1 MPLPDTPGS
10 TTTSLA
16 ARGAAGGVLMG
27 LANLVPGISGGT
39 MLLAAGIYAQFVGSV
54 AEVSTLRFRLRSIV
68 LLASVVLGAAV
79 AIVGL
84 AGVVKDLV
92 VYHQWVMYSIFIGLT
107 LGGVPLLWRM
117 VRPADATVVLAAIV
131 GILAMVAL
139 VLVQGRG
146 AGTPAGE
153 VAAGAGSDNNALPAA
168 VMLLVAGSAG
178 GAAMILPGISGGY
191 LLLVLGQYVVILGAI
206 AGARAGVTSGDWAAV
221 ADNLKILVPVG
232 LGVVLGVVGVSNVV
246 RFCLER
252 FPRPTLGVLL
262 GLLLGAVV
270 GLWPFQEPGDGR
282 DDPVDPDLPRAV
294 MVPATPARLAGA
306 LGLAGLGLGVS
317 IGISRIGG
325 RQDTVKDRARTGR

>member
-1 MPLPDTPGS
+1 MPLSDTPGS
-10 TTTSLA
+10 PTASLA

-39 MLLAAGIYAQFVGSV
+39 MLLAAGVYPQFIESV
-54 AEVSTLRFRLRSIV
+54 AEVSTFRFRLRSVV
-68 LLASVVLGAAV
+68 LLACVVFTAAV

-117 VRPADATVVLAAIV
+117 VRPADATVVLSAIA

-146 AGTPAGE
+146 AGPPAGDE
-153 VAAGAGSDNNALPAA
+153 LVGAGSDNSALAA
-168 VMLLVAGSAG
+168 TTMLLVAGTAG
-178 GAAMILPGISGGY
+178 GAAMILPGVSGGY

-206 AGARAGVTSGDWAAV
+206 AGARDAVTGGDWPAV
-221 ADNLKILVPVG
+221 ADSLKILVPVG

-246 RFCLER
+246 RLCLRR
-252 FPRPTLGVLL
+252 FPRPTLGALL

-270 GLWPFQEPGDGR
+270 GLWPFQEAVAVPAEP
-282 DDPVDPDLPRAV
+282 DDPPVVIVSP
-294 MVPATPARLAGA
+294 TPARLAGV
-306 LGLAGLGLGVS
+306 LGLAGLGLGAS

-325 RQDTVKDRARTGR
+325 RPDTVKDRARTGR